1 MNKITRVGLLSLIAI
16 VQVLTIV
23 GGFIAYEQMSET
35 MSRLEWNY
43 KKLYEETHG
52 IIIDYGLTP
61 DPFAPLFPLT
71 LLGLFLTAVLLI
83 DQVHHKNAEN
93 RNIREN
99 SNLKT
104 PFD

>member
-1 MNKITRVGLLSLIAI
+1 MNKNTKVGLLSLIVI

-23 GGFIAYEQMSET
+23 GGFIAYEQMSGT
-35 MSRLEWNY
+35 MWRLEWDY

-52 IIIDYGLTP
+52 VMIDYGLTP
-61 DPFAPLFPLT
+61 IPLGLLFPLA

-83 DQVHHKNAEN
+83 DEVHHKNAEN
-93 RNIREN
+93 KNIREN

>member
-1 MNKITRVGLLSLIAI
+1 MNKITRVGLLSLLAI

-35 MSRLEWNY
+35 MWRLEWNY

-52 IIIDYGLTP
+52 VIIDYGLTP
-61 DPFAPLFPLT
+61 TPLGLLFPLD

-93 RNIREN
+93 RNIGEN